1 MMMMIILLVVT
12 LLAVVGMAVVM
23 VKAVG
28 EKKRSKRANIT
39 IGYTKQK
46 WEL

>member
-1 MMMMIILLVVT
+1 MMMILLLIVSV
-12 LLAVVGMAVVM
+12 LAVVGMAVVM
-23 VKAVG
+23 VKAAG
-28 EKKRSKRANIT
+28 EKKRSKSANIT